1 MVQGTSNTDYYK
13 TVFFTLFTCLW
24 LVGIILGEKAPAL
37 LSICSI
43 GQVLSIMLLTH
54 PKKLWAN
61 FISDKGMLIFSL
73 SFLFLLLSF
82 FYSDN
87 LKYLGERLQIK
98 VPILLYALIWP
109 SIGLLSKK
117 QIKVIFYSL
126 IGICVISAGGI
137 VTNYILHFEEINQL
151 YLQSKI
157 MPGPINHIR
166 YSLLIV
172 FAICVIY
179 YYIKQHAESKTEK
192 KLLMAT
198 AIFLILFLHI
208 YSVRSGLLTLY
219 VVIAIGLINQ
229 VIATKN
235 YKQVG
240 VAVGA
245 LVGIVMISFVISPT
259 MRNKLINTKQDV
271 NVYAN
276 QEDPN
281 FNSLATRMVS
291 YKTALEIAKENI
303 WLGSGQGDLQDK
315 NNALFRRD
323 YPSIITPIIP
333 HNQFI
338 YYLAA
343 TGLIGLIIF
352 SLSFTAPLW
361 ISKFYKTE
369 LMQFAYAILLIAF
382 QFEAMIETQIGVA
395 CTDFISSF
403 NCASLPIEITKLLY
417 FEASIL
423 PDTRTRHCLLLSRFT
438 TFIIVPIGASEWRTC
453 IVSSIIAIP
462 ICSIKSP

>member
-1 MVQGTSNTDYYK
+1 MVQRKSNTDYYK

-24 LVGIILGEKAPAL
+24 FVGIILGEKAPAM

-43 GQVLSIMLLTH
+43 GQVLSIIILTH

-87 LKYLGERLQIK
+87 LKYLSERLQIK

-109 SIGLLSKK
+109 SIGVLSKK

-126 IGICVISAGGI
+126 IIICVISASGI
-137 VTNYILHFEEINQL
+137 LTNYALNYDEINEL

-172 FAICVIY
+172 FVICVIY
-179 YYIKQHAESKTEK
+179 YFIKQQLIESKIEK
-192 KLLMAT
+192 KLMMAT

-219 VVIAIGLINQ
+219 AVIAIGVINQ

-235 YKQVG
+235 YKQIG
-240 VAVGA
+240 IAVGA
-245 LVGIVMISFVISPT
+245 LVGIVMISLAISPT
-259 MRNKLINTKQDV
+259 LRNKLINTKQDV

-291 YKTALEIAKENI
+291 YKTALEITKENI
-303 WLGSGQGDLQDK
+303 WLGCGQGDLRDK
-315 NNALFRRD
+315 NDALFKRD

-352 SLSFTAPLW
+352 SLTFTAPIW
-361 ISKFYKTE
+361 VNQFYKYE

-395 CTDFISSF
+395 CT
-403 NCASLPIEITKLLY
+403 LLFVLIPY
-417 FEASIL
+417 Y
-423 PDTRTRHCLLLSRFT
+423 LSQKR
-438 TFIIVPIGASEWRTC
+438 
-453 IVSSIIAIP
+453 IAMA
-462 ICSIKSP
+462 

>member
-1 MVQGTSNTDYYK
+1 MLSEQNKIDHYK
-13 TVFFTLFTCLW
+13 TTLFTLFTCLW
-24 LVGIILGEKAPAL
+24 FVGIIAGEKAPAILSITMIGQL
-37 LSICSI
+37 LS
-43 GQVLSIMLLTH
+43 VFLLTH
-54 PKKLWAN
+54 PKKLWSN
-61 FISDKGMLIFSL
+61 FINNKAMAFFSL

-87 LKYLGERLQIK
+87 LNYLGERLQIK

-109 SIGLLSKK
+109 SIGVLSQK

-126 IGICVISAGGI
+126 IIICVISASGI
-137 VTNYILHFEEINQL
+137 LTNYALNYDEINEL

-172 FAICVIY
+172 FVICVIY
-179 YYIKQHAESKTEK
+179 YFIKQQYAESKTEK
-192 KLLMAT
+192 KLMMAT

-219 VVIAIGLINQ
+219 AVIAIGLINQ
-229 VIATKN
+229 VIANKN

-259 MRNKLINTKQDV
+259 LRNKLINTKQDV

-303 WLGSGQGDLQDK
+303 WLGCGQGDLRDK
-315 NNALFRRD
+315 NDALFRRD

-352 SLSFTAPLW
+352 SLTFTAPIW
-361 ISKFYKTE
+361 VNQFYKYE

-382 QFEAMIETQIGVA
+382 QFEAMLESQIGVA
-395 CTDFISSF
+395 CT
-403 NCASLPIEITKLLY
+403 LLIVLFPY
-417 FEASIL
+417 Y
-423 PDTRTRHCLLLSRFT
+423 LSQQR
-438 TFIIVPIGASEWRTC
+438 
-453 IVSSIIAIP
+453 
-462 ICSIKSP
+462 KSRA

>member
-1 MVQGTSNTDYYK
+1 MLSEQHKLDHYK
-13 TVFFTLFTCLW
+13 TTLFTIFTCLW
-24 LVGIILGEKAPAL
+24 FVGIIAGEKAPA
-37 LSICSI
+37 
-43 GQVLSIMLLTH
+43 VLSITMIGQLLSVLLLTH
-54 PKKLWAN
+54 PKKLWNN
-61 FISDKGMLIFSL
+61 FINNKAMALFSL

-87 LKYLGERLQIK
+87 LRYLGERLQIK
-98 VPILLYALIWP
+98 IPILLYALIWP
-109 SIGLLSKK
+109 SIGVLSKQQFK
-117 QIKVIFYSL
+117 IIFYSL
-126 IGICVISAGGI
+126 IGVCVISAGGI
-137 VTNYILHFEEINQL
+137 LTNYALHFEEINQL

-179 YYIKQHAESKTEK
+179 YYIKQQYTGSKTEK
-192 KLLMAT
+192 KLLVA
-198 AIFLILFLHI
+198 AALFLILFLHI

-219 VVIAIGLINQ
+219 AVIAIGIINQ

-245 LVGIVMISFVISPT
+245 LIGIVMISLAISPT

-271 NVYAN
+271 NVYTN
-276 QEDPN
+276 HEDPN
-281 FNSLATRMVS
+281 YNSLATRMVS
-291 YKTALEIAKENI
+291 YKTAIEIAKENI
-303 WLGSGQGDLQDK
+303 WLGCGQGDLRDK
-315 NNALFRRD
+315 NDALFKRD

-352 SLSFTAPLW
+352 SFAFTAPIW
-361 ISKFYKTE
+361 VNKFYKLE

-382 QFEAMIETQIGVA
+382 QFEAMLETQIGVA
-395 CTDFISSF
+395 CTLLIVMIPYYLST
-403 NCASLPIEITKLLY
+403 IQKKIT
-417 FEASIL
+417 
-423 PDTRTRHCLLLSRFT
+423 
-438 TFIIVPIGASEWRTC
+438 V
-453 IVSSIIAIP
+453 
-462 ICSIKSP
+462 

>member
-1 MVQGTSNTDYYK
+1 MLSEQNKIDHYK
-13 TVFFTLFTCLW
+13 TNLFTIFTCLW
-24 LVGIILGEKAPAL
+24 FVGIIAGEKAPSILSITMIAQL
-37 LSICSI
+37 LS
-43 GQVLSIMLLTH
+43 VLLLTH
-54 PKKLWAN
+54 PKKLWSN
-61 FISDKGMLIFSL
+61 FINNKAMAFFSL

-109 SIGLLSKK
+109 SIGALSKK
-117 QIKVIFYSL
+117 QFKVIFYSL
-126 IGICVISAGGI
+126 VGICVISAGAI
-137 VTNYILHFEEINQL
+137 LTNYALHFEEINQL

-179 YYIKQHAESKTEK
+179 YYIKQQYSECKTEK
-192 KLLMAT
+192 KLLMAI

-219 VVIAIGLINQ
+219 AVIAIGVINQ
-229 VIATKN
+229 VLANKN
-235 YKQVG
+235 YKQIG
-240 VAVGA
+240 VAVAA
-245 LVGIVMISFVISPT
+245 LIGIVTISLAISPT
-259 MRNKLINTKQDV
+259 MRNKLINTRQDV
-271 NVYAN
+271 NVYTN

-291 YKTALEIAKENI
+291 YKTAFEIAKENI
-303 WLGSGQGDLQDK
+303 WFGCGQGDLRDK
-315 NNALFRRD
+315 NDALFKRD

-352 SLSFTAPLW
+352 SLTFTAPIW
-361 ISKFYKTE
+361 VKQFYKLE

-382 QFEAMIETQIGVA
+382 QFEAMLESQIGVA
-395 CTDFISSF
+395 CTLLMIMIPYYLST
-403 NCASLPIEITKLLY
+403 LQKKTK
-417 FEASIL
+417 
-423 PDTRTRHCLLLSRFT
+423 
-438 TFIIVPIGASEWRTC
+438 V
-453 IVSSIIAIP
+453 
-462 ICSIKSP
+462 

>member
-1 MVQGTSNTDYYK
+1 MLSEQHKLDHYK
-13 TVFFTLFTCLW
+13 TTLFTIFTCLW
-24 LVGIILGEKAPAL
+24 FVGIIAGEKAPA
-37 LSICSI
+37 
-43 GQVLSIMLLTH
+43 VLSITMIGQLLSVLLLTH
-54 PKKLWAN
+54 PKKLWNN
-61 FISDKGMLIFSL
+61 FINNKAMALFSL

-87 LKYLGERLQIK
+87 LRYLGERLQIK
-98 VPILLYALIWP
+98 IPILLYALIWP
-109 SIGLLSKK
+109 SIGVLSKQQFK
-117 QIKVIFYSL
+117 IIFYSL
-126 IGICVISAGGI
+126 IGVCVISAGGI
-137 VTNYILHFEEINQL
+137 LTNYALHFEEINQL

-179 YYIKQHAESKTEK
+179 YYIKQQYTGSKTEK
-192 KLLMAT
+192 KLLVA
-198 AIFLILFLHI
+198 AALFLILFLHI

-219 VVIAIGLINQ
+219 AVIAIGIINQ

-245 LVGIVMISFVISPT
+245 LIGIVMISLAISPT

-271 NVYAN
+271 NVYTN
-276 QEDPN
+276 HEDPN
-281 FNSLATRMVS
+281 YNSLATRMVS

-303 WLGSGQGDLQDK
+303 WLGCGQGDLRDK
-315 NNALFRRD
+315 NDALFKRD

-352 SLSFTAPLW
+352 SFAFTAPIW
-361 ISKFYKTE
+361 VNKFYRLE

-382 QFEAMIETQIGVA
+382 QFEAMLESQIGMA
-395 CTDFISSF
+395 CT
-403 NCASLPIEITKLLY
+403 LLMIMIPY
-417 FEASIL
+417 YL
-423 PDTRTRHCLLLSRFT
+423 CTQQKKT
-438 TFIIVPIGASEWRTC
+438 TV
-453 IVSSIIAIP
+453 
-462 ICSIKSP
+462 

>member
-1 MVQGTSNTDYYK
+1 MVQRTSNTDYYK

-24 LVGIILGEKAPAL
+24 FVGIILGEKAPAM

-43 GQVLSIMLLTH
+43 GQVLSVILLTH

-109 SIGLLSKK
+109 SIGVLSQK

-126 IGICVISAGGI
+126 ISICVISASGI
-137 VTNYILHFEEINQL
+137 LTNYALNYDKINEL

-172 FAICVIY
+172 FVICVIY
-179 YYIKQHAESKTEK
+179 YFIKQQLIKSKIEK
-192 KLLMAT
+192 KLMMAT

-219 VVIAIGLINQ
+219 AVIAIGVINQ
-229 VIATKN
+229 VIANKN
-235 YKQVG
+235 YKQIG
-240 VAVGA
+240 IAAGA
-245 LVGIVMISFVISPT
+245 LVCIVMISLAISPT

-271 NVYAN
+271 NVYTN
-276 QEDPN
+276 QENPN

-303 WLGSGQGDLQDK
+303 WLGCGQGDLRDK
-315 NNALFRRD
+315 NDALFKRD

-352 SLSFTAPLW
+352 SLTFTAPIW
-361 ISKFYKTE
+361 VNHFYKYE
-369 LMQFAYAILLIAF
+369 LIQFAYAILLIAF

-395 CTDFISSF
+395 CT
-403 NCASLPIEITKLLY
+403 LLFVLIPY
-417 FEASIL
+417 Y
-423 PDTRTRHCLLLSRFT
+423 LSQKR
-438 TFIIVPIGASEWRTC
+438 
-453 IVSSIIAIP
+453 IAMA
-462 ICSIKSP
+462 

>member
-1 MVQGTSNTDYYK
+1 MMVQGKSNTDYYK

-109 SIGLLSKK
+109 SIGVLSKK

-219 VVIAIGLINQ
+219 AVIAIGLINQ

-361 ISKFYKTE
+361 ISKFYKIE

-395 CTDFISSF
+395 CT
-403 NCASLPIEITKLLY
+403 LLIVLIPY
-417 FEASIL
+417 Y
-423 PDTRTRHCLLLSRFT
+423 LSQNRK
-438 TFIIVPIGASEWRTC
+438 AM
-453 IVSSIIAIP
+453 A
-462 ICSIKSP
+462 

>member
-1 MVQGTSNTDYYK
+1 MMLSEQNKIDNYK
-13 TVFFTLFTCLW
+13 TTLFTVFTCLW
-24 LVGIILGEKAPAL
+24 LVGIIAGEKAPAL
-37 LSICSI
+37 LSITMI
-43 GQVLSIMLLTH
+43 GQLLSVLLLTH
-54 PKKLWAN
+54 PKKLWNN
-61 FISDKGMLIFSL
+61 FINNKAMAFFSL

-98 VPILLYALIWP
+98 IPILLYALIWP
-109 SIGLLSKK
+109 SIGVLSKI
-117 QIKVIFYSL
+117 QFKVIFLSL
-126 IGICVISAGGI
+126 ISICVISAGGI
-137 VTNYILHFEEINQL
+137 LTNYALHFEEINQL

-219 VVIAIGLINQ
+219 AVIAIGVINQ

-235 YKQVG
+235 YKQIG
-240 VAVGA
+240 IAVGA
-245 LVGIVMISFVISPT
+245 LVGIVMISLAISPT
-259 MRNKLINTKQDV
+259 LRNKLINTKQDV

-315 NNALFRRD
+315 NDALFRRD

-361 ISKFYKTE
+361 ISKFYKIE

-395 CTDFISSF
+395 CT
-403 NCASLPIEITKLLY
+403 LLFVLIPY
-417 FEASIL
+417 Y
-423 PDTRTRHCLLLSRFT
+423 LSQKR
-438 TFIIVPIGASEWRTC
+438 
-453 IVSSIIAIP
+453 IAMA
-462 ICSIKSP
+462 

>member
-1 MVQGTSNTDYYK
+1 MMLSEQNKIDHYK
-13 TVFFTLFTCLW
+13 TTLFTLFTCLW
-24 LVGIILGEKAPAL
+24 FVGIIAGEKAPAILSITMIVQL
-37 LSICSI
+37 LS
-43 GQVLSIMLLTH
+43 VLLLTH
-54 PKKLWAN
+54 PKMLWSN
-61 FISDKGMLIFSL
+61 FINNKAMAFFSL

-109 SIGLLSKK
+109 SIGILSKK
-117 QIKVIFYSL
+117 QIKAIFYSL
-126 IGICVISAGGI
+126 VGVCVISAGGI
-137 VTNYILHFEEINQL
+137 LTNYALHFEEINQL

-179 YYIKQHAESKTEK
+179 YYIKQQHAESKTEK
-192 KLLMAT
+192 KLLMTT

-219 VVIAIGLINQ
+219 AVIVISVINQ

-235 YKQVG
+235 YKQIG
-240 VAVGA
+240 IAVGA
-245 LVGIVMISFVISPT
+245 LVGIVMISLAISPT

-303 WLGSGQGDLQDK
+303 LWGCGQGDLRDK
-315 NNALFRRD
+315 NDALFRRD

-352 SLSFTAPLW
+352 TIAFTAPFWL
-361 ISKFYKTE
+361 SKFYKFE
-369 LMQFAYAILLIAF
+369 LMQVAYVILLLAF

-395 CTDFISSF
+395 CT
-403 NCASLPIEITKLLY
+403 LLIVLFPY
-417 FEASIL
+417 YLSQQFK
-423 PDTRTRHCLLLSRFT
+423 TR
-438 TFIIVPIGASEWRTC
+438 A
-453 IVSSIIAIP
+453 
-462 ICSIKSP
+462 

>member
-1 MVQGTSNTDYYK
+1 MVQRKSNTDYYK

-24 LVGIILGEKAPAL
+24 FVGIILGEKAPAM

-43 GQVLSIMLLTH
+43 GQVLSIIILTH

-87 LKYLGERLQIK
+87 LKYLSERLQIK

-109 SIGLLSKK
+109 SIGVLSQK

-126 IGICVISAGGI
+126 IIICVISASGI
-137 VTNYILHFEEINQL
+137 LTNYALNYDEINEL

-172 FAICVIY
+172 FVICVIY
-179 YYIKQHAESKTEK
+179 YFIKQQLIESKIEK
-192 KLLMAT
+192 KLMMAT

-219 VVIAIGLINQ
+219 AVIAIGVINQ

-235 YKQVG
+235 YKQIG
-240 VAVGA
+240 IAVGA
-245 LVGIVMISFVISPT
+245 LVGIVMISLAISPT
-259 MRNKLINTKQDV
+259 LRNKLINTKQDV

-303 WLGSGQGDLQDK
+303 WIGCGQGDLRDK
-315 NNALFRRD
+315 NDALFRRD

-352 SLSFTAPLW
+352 SLTFTSPIW
-361 ISKFYKTE
+361 VNHFYKYE

-395 CTDFISSF
+395 CT
-403 NCASLPIEITKLLY
+403 LLIVLFPY
-417 FEASIL
+417 Y
-423 PDTRTRHCLLLSRFT
+423 LSQQRKT
-438 TFIIVPIGASEWRTC
+438 MA
-453 IVSSIIAIP
+453 
-462 ICSIKSP
+462 

>member
-1 MVQGTSNTDYYK
+1 MMVLGSKNTNYYK
-13 TVFFTLFTCLW
+13 TGLFTLFTCLW
-24 LVGIILGEKAPAL
+24 FVGIIAGEKAPAILSITMIGQL
-37 LSICSI
+37 LS
-43 GQVLSIMLLTH
+43 VLLLTH
-54 PKKLWAN
+54 PKKLWSN
-61 FISDKGMLIFSL
+61 FINNKAMAFFSL

-87 LKYLGERLQIK
+87 LNYLGERLQIK

-109 SIGLLSKK
+109 SIGVLSQK

-126 IGICVISAGGI
+126 IIICVISASGI
-137 VTNYILHFEEINQL
+137 LTNYALNYDEINEL

-172 FAICVIY
+172 FVICVIY
-179 YYIKQHAESKTEK
+179 YFIKQQLIESKIEK
-192 KLLMAT
+192 KLMMAT

-219 VVIAIGLINQ
+219 AVIAIGLINQ

-303 WLGSGQGDLQDK
+303 WLGCGQGDLRDK
-315 NNALFRRD
+315 NDALFRRD

-352 SLSFTAPLW
+352 SLTFTAPIW
-361 ISKFYKTE
+361 VNQFYKYE
-369 LMQFAYAILLIAF
+369 LMQFVYAILLIAF
-382 QFEAMIETQIGVA
+382 QFEAMLESQIGVA
-395 CTDFISSF
+395 CT
-403 NCASLPIEITKLLY
+403 LLIVLFPY
-417 FEASIL
+417 Y
-423 PDTRTRHCLLLSRFT
+423 LSQQR
-438 TFIIVPIGASEWRTC
+438 
-453 IVSSIIAIP
+453 
-462 ICSIKSP
+462 KSRA

>member
-1 MVQGTSNTDYYK
+1 MVQGTSKTDYYK

-43 GQVLSIMLLTH
+43 SQVLSIMLLTH

-87 LKYLGERLQIK
+87 LKYLEERLQIK

-109 SIGLLSKK
+109 SIGVLSKK

-219 VVIAIGLINQ
+219 AVIAIGLINQ

-361 ISKFYKTE
+361 ISKLYKIE

-395 CTDFISSF
+395 CT
-403 NCASLPIEITKLLY
+403 LLIVLIPY
-417 FEASIL
+417 Y
-423 PDTRTRHCLLLSRFT
+423 LSQNRK
-438 TFIIVPIGASEWRTC
+438 AM
-453 IVSSIIAIP
+453 A
-462 ICSIKSP
+462 

>member
-1 MVQGTSNTDYYK
+1 MVQRKSNTDYYK

-24 LVGIILGEKAPAL
+24 FVGIILGEKAPAM

-43 GQVLSIMLLTH
+43 GQVLSIIILTH

-87 LKYLGERLQIK
+87 LKYLSERLQIK

-109 SIGLLSKK
+109 SIGVLSQK

-126 IGICVISAGGI
+126 IIICVISASGI
-137 VTNYILHFEEINQL
+137 LTNYALNYDEINEL

-172 FAICVIY
+172 FVICVIY
-179 YYIKQHAESKTEK
+179 YFIKQQLIESKIEK
-192 KLLMAT
+192 KLMMAT

-219 VVIAIGLINQ
+219 AVIAIGVINQ

-235 YKQVG
+235 YKQIG
-240 VAVGA
+240 IAVGA
-245 LVGIVMISFVISPT
+245 LVGIVMISLAISPT
-259 MRNKLINTKQDV
+259 LRNKLINTKQDV

-291 YKTALEIAKENI
+291 YKTALEITKENI
-303 WLGSGQGDLQDK
+303 WLGCGQGDLRDK
-315 NNALFRRD
+315 NDALFKRD

-352 SLSFTAPLW
+352 SLTFTAPIW
-361 ISKFYKTE
+361 VNQFYKYE

-395 CTDFISSF
+395 CT
-403 NCASLPIEITKLLY
+403 LLFVLIPY
-417 FEASIL
+417 Y
-423 PDTRTRHCLLLSRFT
+423 LSQKR
-438 TFIIVPIGASEWRTC
+438 
-453 IVSSIIAIP
+453 IAMA
-462 ICSIKSP
+462 

>member
-1 MVQGTSNTDYYK
+1 MLSEQNKIDHYK
-13 TVFFTLFTCLW
+13 TTLFTAFTCLW
-24 LVGIILGEKAPAL
+24 FVGIIAGEKAPA
-37 LSICSI
+37 
-43 GQVLSIMLLTH
+43 VLSITMAGQLLSVLLLTH
-54 PKKLWAN
+54 PKKLWSN
-61 FISDKGMLIFSL
+61 FINNKAMAFFSL

-87 LKYLGERLQIK
+87 LIYLGERLQIK

-109 SIGLLSKK
+109 SIGVLSKK
-117 QIKVIFYSL
+117 QFKVIFYSL
-126 IGICVISAGGI
+126 VVICLISAGGI
-137 VTNYILHFEEINQL
+137 LTNYALHFEEINQL

-179 YYIKQHAESKTEK
+179 YYIKQQHTESQTER
-192 KLLMAT
+192 KLLMVA
-198 AIFLILFLHI
+198 ALFLILFLHI

-219 VVIAIGLINQ
+219 AVIAIGVINQ

-235 YKQVG
+235 YKQTG

-245 LVGIVMISFVISPT
+245 LVGIVMISLAISPT

-291 YKTALEIAKENI
+291 YKTALKIAKENI
-303 WLGSGQGDLQDK
+303 WFGCGQGDLRDK
-315 NNALFRRD
+315 NDALFKRD

-352 SLSFTAPLW
+352 SLTFTAPIW
-361 ISKFYKTE
+361 ISKFYKLE

-382 QFEAMIETQIGVA
+382 QFEAMLETQIGVA
-395 CTDFISSF
+395 CTLLIVMIPY
-403 NCASLPIEITKLLY
+403 SLSTRQKKIT
-417 FEASIL
+417 A
-423 PDTRTRHCLLLSRFT
+423 
-438 TFIIVPIGASEWRTC
+438 
-453 IVSSIIAIP
+453 
-462 ICSIKSP
+462 

>member
-1 MVQGTSNTDYYK
+1 MLSEQHKLDHYK
-13 TVFFTLFTCLW
+13 TTLFTIFTCLW
-24 LVGIILGEKAPAL
+24 FVGIIAGEKAPA
-37 LSICSI
+37 
-43 GQVLSIMLLTH
+43 VLSITMIGQLLSVLLLTH
-54 PKKLWAN
+54 PKKLWNN
-61 FISDKGMLIFSL
+61 FINNKAMALFSL

-87 LKYLGERLQIK
+87 LRYLGERLQIK
-98 VPILLYALIWP
+98 IPILLYALIWP
-109 SIGLLSKK
+109 SIGVLSKQQFK
-117 QIKVIFYSL
+117 IIFYSL
-126 IGICVISAGGI
+126 IGVCVISAGGI
-137 VTNYILHFEEINQL
+137 LTNYALHFEEINQL

-179 YYIKQHAESKTEK
+179 YYIKQQYTGSKTEK
-192 KLLMAT
+192 KLLVA
-198 AIFLILFLHI
+198 AALFLILFLHI

-219 VVIAIGLINQ
+219 AVIAIGIINQ

-245 LVGIVMISFVISPT
+245 LIGIVMISLAISPT

-271 NVYAN
+271 NVYTN
-276 QEDPN
+276 HEDPN
-281 FNSLATRMVS
+281 YNSLATRMVS

-303 WLGSGQGDLQDK
+303 WLGCGQGDLSDK
-315 NNALFRRD
+315 NDALFKRD

-352 SLSFTAPLW
+352 SFAFTAPIW
-361 ISKFYKTE
+361 VNKFYRLE

-382 QFEAMIETQIGVA
+382 QFEAMLESQIGMA
-395 CTDFISSF
+395 CT
-403 NCASLPIEITKLLY
+403 LLM
-417 FEASIL
+417 IM
-423 PDTRTRHCLLLSRFT
+423 
-438 TFIIVPIGASEWRTC
+438 
-453 IVSSIIAIP
+453 IP
-462 ICSIKSP
+462 YYLCTQQKKSTV

>member
-1 MVQGTSNTDYYK
+1 MMLSEQHKLDHYK
-13 TVFFTLFTCLW
+13 TTLFTIFTCLW
-24 LVGIILGEKAPAL
+24 FVGIIAGEKAPA
-37 LSICSI
+37 
-43 GQVLSIMLLTH
+43 VLSITMIGQLLSVLLLTH
-54 PKKLWAN
+54 PKKLWSN
-61 FISDKGMLIFSL
+61 FINNKAMALFSL

-87 LKYLGERLQIK
+87 LRYLGERLQIK
-98 VPILLYALIWP
+98 IPILLYALIWP
-109 SIGLLSKK
+109 SIGILSKQQFK
-117 QIKVIFYSL
+117 IIFYSL
-126 IGICVISAGGI
+126 IGVCVISAGGI
-137 VTNYILHFEEINQL
+137 LTNYALHFEEINQL

-179 YYIKQHAESKTEK
+179 YYIKQQYTGSKTEK
-192 KLLMAT
+192 KLLVA
-198 AIFLILFLHI
+198 AALFLILFLHI

-219 VVIAIGLINQ
+219 AVIAIGIINQ

-245 LVGIVMISFVISPT
+245 LIGIVMISLAISPT

-271 NVYAN
+271 NVYTN
-276 QEDPN
+276 HEDPN
-281 FNSLATRMVS
+281 YNSLATRMVS

-303 WLGSGQGDLQDK
+303 WLGCGQGDLRDK
-315 NNALFRRD
+315 NDALFKRD

-352 SLSFTAPLW
+352 SFAFTSPIW
-361 ISKFYKTE
+361 VNKFYRLE

-382 QFEAMIETQIGVA
+382 QFEAMLESQIGMA
-395 CTDFISSF
+395 CT
-403 NCASLPIEITKLLY
+403 LLM
-417 FEASIL
+417 IM
-423 PDTRTRHCLLLSRFT
+423 
-438 TFIIVPIGASEWRTC
+438 
-453 IVSSIIAIP
+453 IP
-462 ICSIKSP
+462 YYLCTQQKKSTV

>member
-1 MVQGTSNTDYYK
+1 MVQRTSNTDYYK

-24 LVGIILGEKAPAL
+24 FVGIILGEKAPAM
-37 LSICSI
+37 LSLCSI
-43 GQVLSIMLLTH
+43 GQVLSIIILTH

-98 VPILLYALIWP
+98 VPILMYALIWP
-109 SIGLLSKK
+109 SIGVLSQK

-126 IGICVISAGGI
+126 IIICVISASGI
-137 VTNYILHFEEINQL
+137 LTNYALNYDEINEL

-172 FAICVIY
+172 FVICVIY
-179 YYIKQHAESKTEK
+179 YFIKQQLIESKIEK
-192 KLLMAT
+192 KLMMAT

-219 VVIAIGLINQ
+219 AVIAIGVINQ

-235 YKQVG
+235 YKQIG
-240 VAVGA
+240 IAVGA
-245 LVGIVMISFVISPT
+245 LVGIVMISLAISPT

-291 YKTALEIAKENI
+291 YKTALEITKENI
-303 WLGSGQGDLQDK
+303 WLGCGQGDLRDK
-315 NNALFRRD
+315 NDALFKRD

-361 ISKFYKTE
+361 ISKFYKIE

-395 CTDFISSF
+395 CT
-403 NCASLPIEITKLLY
+403 LLIVLIPY
-417 FEASIL
+417 Y
-423 PDTRTRHCLLLSRFT
+423 LSQNRK
-438 TFIIVPIGASEWRTC
+438 AM
-453 IVSSIIAIP
+453 A
-462 ICSIKSP
+462 